1 MPKEKK
7 ASQKKHIS
15 NSKYH
20 DSSSKLIFGNAELC
34 SQFLRNYMDIPLLK
48 NIRAED
54 IEDVTERYIPMFTEE
69 RNSDTVKRIRISEK
83 DTLFFVTLIEHK
95 TKVDYNVSM
104 QLLRYMVYIWE
115 DYEKEMERKKKGI
128 SRTKDFRYPPIL
140 PIVYY
145 EGSGKWTAPCNIKD
159 RIYFDEAFE
168 PFTPKFSYKLIQLNE
183 YSMGELVE
191 KKDEL
196 SLLMLINRLQS
207 IAAFRELHLPKDYL
221 NDLSEHSTDELL
233 AIIARVTESMLR
245 HLHLP
250 EEEIVEFTDQVKE
263 RDMAVLFEYF
273 EDVDLP
279 AERKRAREEGHAEG
293 HAEGLTEGRAEGL
306 AEGRA
311 EGLAEGR
318 AEGLAEGR
326 AEGLAEGL
334 AEGRVEG
341 LAEGESRFAKL
352 TQLLL
357 ESGRTED
364 LTKAVTDLEYRKNL
378 YLQNNL

>member
-1 MPKEKK
+1 MAKEKK
-7 ASQKKHIS
+7 TSQKKHIS
-15 NSKYH
+15 NSKHH

-115 DYEKEMERKKKGI
+115 DYEKEMEKKKKGI
-128 SRTKDFRYPPIL
+128 SKTKNFRYPPIL

-145 EGSGKWTAPCNIKD
+145 EGSGKWTAPCNIMD

-168 PFTPKFSYKLIQLNE
+168 PFTPKFFYKLVQLNA
-183 YSMGELVE
+183 YSVGELVE

-207 IAAFRELHLPKDYL
+207 IAAFRELNLPKDYL
-221 NDLSEHSTDELL
+221 KNLSENSTDELL
-233 AIIARVTESMLR
+233 DIIARVTASMLR

-250 EEEIVEFTDQVKE
+250 EEEVSEFTDQVKE

-279 AERKRAREEGHAEG
+279 AERKKAREAGR
-293 HAEGLTEGRAEGL
+293 AEGLAEGL

-318 AEGLAEGR
+318 AMGHT
-326 AEGLAEGL
+326 
-334 AEGRVEG
+334 EG

-357 ESGRTED
+357 KSGRTDD
-364 LTKAVTDLEYRKNL
+364 LTRAATDLEYRKEL
-378 YLQNNL
+378 YLQNDL

>member
-1 MPKEKK
+1 MAKEKK
-7 ASQKKHIS
+7 ASQKKHIN
-15 NSKYH
+15 NSRYH

-115 DYEKEMERKKKGI
+115 DYEREMEKKKKGI
-128 SRTKDFRYPPIL
+128 SKTKNFRYPPIL

-145 EGSGKWTAPCNIKD
+145 EGSGKWTAPCNIRD

-168 PFTPKFSYKLIQLNE
+168 PFTPKFFYKLIQLSD
-183 YSMGELVE
+183 YSVGELVE

-207 IAAFRELHLPKDYL
+207 IAAFRELDLPKDYL
-221 NDLSEHSTDELL
+221 KDLSENSTDELL
-233 AIIARVTESMLR
+233 DIIARVTATMLR

-250 EEEIVEFTDQVKE
+250 EDEVSEFTDQVKE

-279 AERKRAREEGHAEG
+279 AERKKAREEGHAEG
-293 HAEGLTEGRAEGL
+293 RAEGRAEGL

-326 AEGLAEGL
+326 AEGHMDLA
-334 AEGRVEG
+334 
-341 LAEGESRFAKL
+341 RFTKL

-357 ESGRTED
+357 EFGRTED
-364 LTKAVTDLEYRKNL
+364 LSRAVTDLEYRKEL
-378 YLQNNL
+378 YLQYNL

>member
-1 MPKEKK
+1 MSKEKK

-69 RNSDTVKRIRISEK
+69 RNSDTVKRIKLSEK
-83 DTLFFVTLIEHK
+83 DTLFFVSLIEHK

-115 DYEKEMERKKKGI
+115 DYEKEMEKKKKGI
-128 SRTKDFRYPPIL
+128 SKTKNFRYPPIL

-145 EGSGKWTAPCNIKD
+145 EGSGKWTAPCNIRD

-168 PFTPKFSYKLIQLNE
+168 PFTPKFSYKLVQLGD
-183 YSMGELVE
+183 YSVGELVE

-196 SLLMLINRLQS
+196 SLLMLINRLQNIS
-207 IAAFRELHLPKDYL
+207 AFRDLNLPKDYL
-221 NDLSEHSTDELL
+221 KDLSENSTDELL
-233 AIIARVTESMLR
+233 DIIARVTATMLR
-245 HLHLP
+245 NLHLP
-250 EEEIVEFTDQVKE
+250 EDEISEFTDQVKE

-279 AERKRAREEGHAEG
+279 AERKKAREEGHAEG
-293 HAEGLTEGRAEGL
+293 RAEGHAEGL

-311 EGLAEGR
+311 SGR
-318 AEGLAEGR
+318 AEGLT
-326 AEGLAEGL
+326 
-334 AEGRVEG
+334 
-341 LAEGESRFAKL
+341 EGESRFAKL

-357 ESGRTED
+357 GSGRTED
-364 LTKAVTDLEYRKNL
+364 LSRTVTDVEYRKEL